1 MGNITTIVSAHL
13 AHDTFTAYLAPL
25 LPRLQENLSL
35 SLAQAGS
42 LSGILQAASLL
53 NPLIGYLGDRTSLHF
68 FVIGAP
74 AVSATLMCAV
84 GWMPSYA
91 ALVALLL
98 LCGLSVAAFHVPAP
112 AMIAQIAG
120 RRVGLG
126 MSLFMAAG
134 EAARTVGPLL
144 VVWAVGM
151 WGLGGIWRTLFI
163 GWLASGFLY
172 WRFRQIPAYPR
183 TRRLSWREAGPSL
196 RRVFAPLAPVMLLR
210 GSLNVGLS
218 VYLPILLVL
227 RGYSFEEGGIGIA
240 LWSGAGVF
248 GALLGGTLSDRIG
261 RTRMLLIA
269 ISTAASLL
277 FVLLYALERGVAG
290 WLLAI
295 VIAASGFF
303 TLSATPVLQAIVLEN
318 SHDLRATANG
328 FFMQMSFG
336 FRLLLSIVIGALG
349 DGFAARFFTGE
360 RSAYHGLGLALG
372 LAAALSFLSLPFI
385 WRLHHLERSA

>member
-1 MGNITTIVSAHL
+1 M
-13 AHDTFTAYLAPL
+13 HDTFTAFLAPL
-25 LPRLQENLSL
+25 LPRLQETLSL
-35 SLAQAGS
+35 TLAQAGS

-98 LCGLSVAAFHVPAP
+98 LCGLSVAAYHVPAP

-163 GWLASGFLY
+163 GWLASAVLY
-172 WRFRQIPAYPR
+172 WRFRKIQTFPS
-183 TRRLSWREAGPSL
+183 TKRLGWREAGPPL
-196 RRVFAPLAPVMLLR
+196 WRLFAPLTPVMLLR

-227 RGYSFEEGGIGIA
+227 RGHSFEEGGIGIA
-240 LWSGAGVF
+240 LWSGAGVL

-261 RTRMLLIA
+261 RTPMLLIA
-269 ISTAASLL
+269 IGSAASLL
-277 FVLLYALERGVAG
+277 FLLLYALERGVAG
-290 WLLAI
+290 WLLVTII
-295 VIAASGFF
+295 VASGFF

-318 SHDLRATANG
+318 SQELRATANG
-328 FFMQMSFG
+328 VFMQISFG
-336 FRLLLSIVIGALG
+336 FRLLLSIVVGALG
-349 DGFAARFFTGE
+349 DDFAARFFTGE
-360 RSAYHGLGLALG
+360 GNEYHGLALALG
-372 LAAALSFLSLPFI
+372 LAAALSLLSLPFI
-385 WRLHHLERSA
+385 WRLRHLEQSA

>member
-1 MGNITTIVSAHL
+1 MGNIATIVSAHL
-13 AHDTFTAYLAPL
+13 AHDTYTAYIAPL

-68 FVIGAP
+68 FVIAAP
-74 AVSATLMCAV
+74 AISATLMCAV
-84 GWMPSYA
+84 GWMPSYE

-172 WRFRQIPAYPR
+172 WRFRRIPAYPR

-360 RSAYHGLGLALG
+360 RSAYHGLGLALS

-385 WRLHHLERSA
+385 WRLRHLERSA